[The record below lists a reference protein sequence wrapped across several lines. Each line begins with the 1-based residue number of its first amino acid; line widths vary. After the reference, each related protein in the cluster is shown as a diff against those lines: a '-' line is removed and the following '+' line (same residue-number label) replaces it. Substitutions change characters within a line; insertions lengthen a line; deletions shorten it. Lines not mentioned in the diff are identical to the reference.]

1 MDPLYLLQGYIIKCI
16 VIQVYCLSL
25 LNESSITVRQP
36 SLFRMIVLALRF
48 VFCSISMLSLVIL
61 GFVLNFCQSFVVSR
75 TFQTLVKHMCDAS
88 FVYPLRTLC

>member
-61 GFVLNFCQSFVVSR
+61 GFVLNFYCWSSVDYCCFRTVSHSLSQEPFR
-75 TFQTLVKHMCDAS
+75 HL
-88 FVYPLRTLC
+88 